1 MTSSMIVDQGILRIP
16 HTVTFG
22 RVGHHHWSPLNRAF
36 REEQYQ
42 FERHKT
48 PSKQQVWR
56 KAGMLVQNYRK
67 YRPSTPPDCKN
78 SNILQDTDLMN
89 TCQSFVS
96 TNQKKL
102 SCRHTAH
109 LFPLPCKHANFSFSI
124 STSRHMATNKISL
137 DCLKTKSTLKNKQT
151 KPTQILKK
159 A

>member
-1 MTSSMIVDQGILRIP
+1 MTSSMIVDQGILCIP

-48 PSKQQVWR
+48 PSKQQVWKR
-56 KAGMLVQNYRK
+56 AGMLVQNYRK

-78 SNILQDTDLMN
+78 SNILQDTDLTK

-96 TNQKKL
+96 TNQKKN
-102 SCRHTAH
+102 SPVGIQHTSFH
-109 LFPLPCKHANFSFSI
+109 SHANMPTFI
-124 STSRHMATNKISL
+124 LVYPADTWPQI
-137 DCLKTKSTLKNKQT
+137 KTALIEN
-151 KPTQILKK
+151 
-159 A
+159 